1 MMFKNRIPLLNYW
14 LENFNFSLCNEE
26 TLPLTLLAEAVE
38 KTTDPRLCCNFM
50 KHLKNGDVN
59 GAEEAAVDDGDLIPK
74 DGTLAT
80 VARNRWKKNKD
91 ETWPCS
97 NKRPFSLARREL
109 QKEEIDAEE
118 SGGDIIMKPE
128 EEKEI
133 NKTVSQ
139 IMGS

>member
-50 KHLKNGDVN
+50 KNLKNEDVN
-59 GAEEAAVDDGDLIPK
+59 GIEEAVVDGGDLIPK

-80 VARNRWKKNKD
+80 LARNRWKKNKD
-91 ETWPCS
+91 ATWPCS
-97 NKRPFSLARREL
+97 NKRPFSLTGREL
-109 QKEEIDAEE
+109 KKEE
-118 SGGDIIMKPE
+118 SGADESGDAIMKKE
-128 EEKEI
+128 EEKET
-133 NKTVSQ
+133 NETTSH